1 MVQARAGGPSQK
13 LGWAGQWTGS
23 SKATHHLAH
32 NAVFLYFQEG
42 ITVIKKNKLGL
53 AVAGAIL
60 MTTAMAP
67 SAFAAGPAPTQ
78 RQIADT
84 SAPMDQGTT
93 RLIIK
98 YKNGTSAASN
108 VQQKLVSVRSAASRA
123 GVMQSASTRGKIA
136 VPLGAAHV
144 RRLGLG
150 ADAIKLS
157 RPLASNE
164 LNRLMAEIRADAS
177 VQYVQADRMMRAID
191 TLPAPASMTAAMAA
205 TASRSARVSPQMVPT
220 DPSYATYQW
229 HYFNPA
235 GGINAPAAWDLS
247 TGAGTVV
254 AVLDTGILANHPDMG
269 SGTHILEGYDFITD
283 AFVSRRATDDRVPGA
298 ADLGDWNPVAGEC
311 GAGST
316 VRNSSWH
323 GTHVAG
329 TVAQLT
335 NNGIGGAGVAF
346 DAQILPV
353 RVLGRC
359 GGYTSD
365 IADAIA
371 WASGAPIEGVANN
384 STPAEVINLSLGGS
398 GACEAYEQD
407 AINLAVANGSVVVI
421 AAGNSNGDSANF
433 SPGNC
438 NNVIDVGATRITGGR
453 AGYSNYGALV
463 DLSGPGGGGSADPGN
478 GGWDGYIYQAGYTGT
493 TTPTSGNYAYSG
505 FAGTS
510 MASPHV
516 AAVAALVQSAL
527 AGAGKDLLSP
537 AALEA
542 LLRQTA
548 RPFPVTIP
556 ANTPIGTGIVDARA
570 ALDKALEEPCDP
582 EVEVCGP
589 VATPLVNKTN
599 VSGLSGALGS
609 EKLYSFEA
617 AAGSVL
623 SIMTLG
629 GSGNVGLYVSF
640 DEEPST
646 TAYDYKSTR
655 PGNSETVRI
664 TAPQAGTYYIKVVGD
679 GAYSGVT
686 LVARQ

>member
-1 MVQARAGGPSQK
+1 M
-13 LGWAGQWTGS
+13 
-23 SKATHHLAH
+23 
-32 NAVFLYFQEG
+32 
-42 ITVIKKNKLGL
+42 IKKNKLGL
-53 AVAGAIL
+53 AVASAVL
-60 MTTAMAP
+60 MTSVMAP
-67 SAFAAGPAPTQ
+67 SAFAAETAPVK
-78 RQIADT
+78 RQMSDT
-84 SAPMDQGTT
+84 SAPADSGQT

-98 YKNGTSAASN
+98 YKAGTLAATN
-108 VQQKLVSVRSAASRA
+108 VQDKLASVRSAAGRA
-123 GVMQSASTRGKIA
+123 DVKQSLATGGKVS
-136 VPLGAAHV
+136 VPLGATHV
-144 RRLGLG
+144 RRLALG
-150 ADAIKLS
+150 ADAVRLS
-157 RPLASNE
+157 RKLTAAETSK
-164 LNRLMAEIRADAS
+164 LLAEIRADAS
-177 VQYVQADRMMRAID
+177 VQYVQVDRMMRAID
-191 TLPAPASMTAAMAA
+191 DVSAPASMTAAI
-205 TASRSARVSPQMVPT
+205 TASAMSARVTPNLVPT
-220 DPSYATYQW
+220 DPFYATYQW
-229 HYFNPA
+229 HFFNPN
-235 GGINAPAAWDLS
+235 GGINAPAAWDIS
-247 TGAGTVV
+247 TGADVVV
-254 AVLDTGILANHPDMG
+254 AVLDTGILAAHPDMG
-269 SGTHILEGYDFITD
+269 SGTHILAGYDFITD

-311 GAGST
+311 GAGSP

-329 TVAQLT
+329 TMAELT
-335 NNGIGGAGVAF
+335 NNGVGGAGVAY
-346 DAQILPV
+346 DAQVLPV

-371 WASGAPIEGVANN
+371 WASGASIAGVPDNAN
-384 STPAEVINLSLGGS
+384 PAEVINLSLGGS

-407 AINLAVANGSVVVI
+407 AINAAVANGSTVVI

-453 AGYSNYGALV
+453 ASYSNYGSLV
-463 DLSGPGGGGSADPGN
+463 DLSGPGGGGSADTGN
-478 GGWDGYIYQAGYTGT
+478 GGWDGYVLQAGYNGT
-493 TTPTSGNYAYSG
+493 TTPTSGAYTYSG

-527 AGAGKDLLSP
+527 IANDKEPLTP
-537 AALEA
+537 AAMEA
-542 LLRQTA
+542 LLKETA

-556 ANTPIGTGIVDARA
+556 ASTPIGTGIVDAKA

-589 VATPLVNKTN
+589 VAIELANKTN
-599 VSGLSGALGS
+599 VTGLSGAAGS

-617 AAGSVL
+617 TAGSVL

-629 GSGNVGLYVSF
+629 GSGNVSLYVSF
-640 DEEPST
+640 DEEPT
-646 TAYDYKSTR
+646 TTTFDFKSAR

-664 TAPQAGTYYIKVVGD
+664 NTPTAGTYYIKVVGA